1 MRPPRAVRARH
12 RGGLDQASRHMP
24 LSGERMSKSKS
35 SSKPTPVTAKK
46 VARSVSAKSV
56 KVTDLMPEAEL
67 AAAVAAAPAVVL
79 PEPILAPV
87 REVTRAEFLDLVRKE
102 AYRRA
107 THRNFR
113 NGSPFQDWVNAEAA
127 VSGELAAEG
136 ARLS

>member
-1 MRPPRAVRARH
+1 MTQPK
-12 RGGLDQASRHMP
+12 
-24 LSGERMSKSKS
+24 SKPSSKS
-35 SSKPTPVTAKK
+35 SSKSSSTPVAKKTVATATSKK
-46 VARSVSAKSV
+46 VAARTVSAKSV
-56 KVTDLMPEAEL
+56 KVTEQLPEAEL

-87 REVTRAEFLDLVRKE
+87 REVTRAEFLSLVRKE

-113 NGSPFQDWVNAEAA
+113 NGSPFQDWLNAEAA
-127 VSGELAAEG
+127 VSGKLAAEG